1 MCLQAVANFMTRTSS
16 SFPAKSN
23 CHIKLIQR
31 LFHWPFWS
39 VLDTYQ
45 CTFSIKWKYYS
56 VCMCIRRINWNCKLI
71 KKIQWQYLV
80 WGPWYSTPHFP
91 DHPLPLS
98 QRLDE
103 CPTPPHPT
111 SPQALDPP
119 RRSADQSTSCP
130 WFLFFL
136 CPGARA
142 FLAFFLFL
150 PFLFLLP
157 VDWLFS
163 SFSFSLFLNS
173 LHYFNTVPYPCLLR
187 KQKLHHLIRYP
198 YFSSRKQKCYTLYS

>member
-1 MCLQAVANFMTRTSS
+1 M
-16 SFPAKSN
+16 
-23 CHIKLIQR
+23 
-31 LFHWPFWS
+31 S
-39 VLDTYQ
+39 V
-45 CTFSIKWKYYS
+45 
-56 VCMCIRRINWNCKLI
+56 
-71 KKIQWQYLV
+71 
-80 WGPWYSTPHFP
+80 
-91 DHPLPLS
+91 
-98 QRLDE
+98 
-103 CPTPPHPT
+103 PPHPT

-119 RRSADQSTSCP
+119 TGSADQSTSCP

-198 YFSSRKQKCYTLYS
+198 YFSSRKQKCYSPSTYSSGASVSFTLQHKVKNVSASCTQKVFHSNCYLVKAHPKKDSSYSVFGWSVTP